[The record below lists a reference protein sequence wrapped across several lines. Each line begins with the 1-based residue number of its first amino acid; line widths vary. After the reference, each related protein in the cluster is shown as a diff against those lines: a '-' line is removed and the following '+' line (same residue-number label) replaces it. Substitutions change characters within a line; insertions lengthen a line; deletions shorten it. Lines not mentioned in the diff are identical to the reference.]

1 VSYIGGLGVPDRVI
15 SLPGGRRIFYDRLSD
30 DERVVVDDE
39 LRAFFEL
46 VERNP
51 VQAFEWH
58 SQAQHDFLAAR
69 TPVVAAFAGNRFG
82 KSTVLVVRAL
92 IECLKPEGLP
102 ERLRPFKRFEAPV
115 AGWLLAPTE
124 DKIFDS
130 LKPAF
135 ERWTGGEFFKGGSW
149 GKAFNGE
156 RMMLTFSNG
165 STISFKTY
173 KQDPSTLGGASLHF
187 VGYDEP
193 PPREHREECLTRL
206 ADHDGFELFAMTPL
220 NTNTGWVRREIFKKR
235 ESPDI
240 TVVRGSMHDNPT
252 LSKTAVARI
261 LATYHNDLWRRAR
274 EFGDFVDVGGVI
286 YEEFERCVI
295 EPPVRDGLSLD
306 DVVVGIDPGI
316 RNAGIVFVA
325 FDGEGVGTVFS
336 ELLLQDATVEDYARA
351 IFGVLDAW
359 GVRRS
364 APLFVIDPASRS
376 RSQTNAQ
383 SVQSALAVLGIGC
396 ADGQNAVEAGIQQVR
411 GRLQHRRLLISRSC
425 VRLRDEADEY
435 AAEDRPDG
443 EFKPIKENDH
453 LLDALRY
460 ACMARPWFPLVEQ
473 SAPDRNLGFREGRAI
488 PGRFLT
494 PAVEVPPMGSMS

>member
-1 VSYIGGLGVPDRVI
+1 LLSDRVI
-15 SLPGGRRIFYDRLSD
+15 NLPGGRRIFYDRLSD
-30 DERVVVDDE
+30 DERAIVDEE
-39 LRAFFEL
+39 LRVFFEL

-58 SQAQHDFLAAR
+58 SEAQRAFLAAR
-69 TPVVAAFAGNRFG
+69 TPVIAAFAGNRFG
-82 KSTVLVVRAL
+82 KSTVLVVRSL
-92 IECLKPEGLP
+92 IEVLGPDALP
-102 ERLRPFKRFEAPV
+102 ERLRPFKRFEAPTV
-115 AGWLLAPTE
+115 GWLLAPTE

-135 ERWTGGEFFKGGSW
+135 ERWTGPEFFRGGSW

-156 RMMLTFSNG
+156 RMMLSFANG
-165 STISFKTY
+165 STIAFKTY

-261 LATYHNDLWRRAR
+261 LGTYHNDLWRRAR
-274 EFGDFVDVGGVI
+274 EFGDFVDVGGII
-286 YEEFERCVI
+286 YEEFERCVV
-295 EPPVRDGLSLD
+295 EAPKRADLSFD

-325 FDGEGVGTVFS
+325 FDGGGVGTVFA
-336 ELLLQDATVEDYARA
+336 ELLLQDKTVEDYAKA
-351 IFGVLDAW
+351 MWGVLDAW

-383 SVQSALAVLGIGC
+383 SVQSALGVLGIGC

-425 VRLRDEADEY
+425 VKLRDEADEY

-460 ACMARPWFPLVEQ
+460 ACMARPWFPQIEARAVE
-473 SAPDRNLGFREGRAI
+473 RNLGFVPGRAI
-488 PGRFLT
+488 PGRYLT
-494 PAVEVPPMGSMS
+494 PAAETPPLGFMS

>member
-1 VSYIGGLGVPDRVI
+1 VPDRVV
-15 SLPGGRRIFYDRLSD
+15 SLPGGRRIFYDRLSPG
-30 DERVVVDDE
+30 ERRVVDDE
-39 LRAFFEL
+39 LRVFFEL

-51 VQAFEWH
+51 LQGFEWH
-58 SQAQHDFLAAR
+58 SSAQREFLAAR

-92 IECLKPEGLP
+92 VECLPAKALP
-102 ERLRPFKRFEAPV
+102 ERLRGFKRFDGPV

-130 LKPAF
+130 LKPAL
-135 ERWTGGEFFKGGSW
+135 ERWCGPEFFRGGSW

-156 RMMLTFSNG
+156 RMMLSFANG
-165 STISFKTY
+165 STVAFKTY

-252 LSKTAVARI
+252 LSKSAVARI
-261 LATYHNDLWRRAR
+261 LGTYHNDLWRRAR
-274 EFGDFVDVGGVI
+274 EFGDFVDVGGII
-286 YEEFERCVI
+286 YEDFERCVI
-295 EPPVRDGLSLD
+295 DPPATDDLD
-306 DVVVGIDPGI
+306 RSDVVVGIDPGI
-316 RNAGIVFVA
+316 RNCGVVFVA
-325 FDGEGVGTVFS
+325 FDRENRGVVFD
-336 ELLLQDATVEDYARA
+336 ELLLQDATVEDYARE
-351 IFGVLDAW
+351 IWRVLDRW
-359 GVRRS
+359 RVRRT
-364 APLFVIDPASRS
+364 APLFVIDPAARS
-376 RSQTNAQ
+376 RGQVNAQ
-383 SVQSALAVLGIGC
+383 SVQAALAALGIGC

-411 GRLQHRRLLISRSC
+411 GRLQHKRLLISRAC

-443 EFKPIKENDH
+443 EFKPIKQNDH

-460 ACMARPWFPLVEQ
+460 ACMARPWFAVVEAR
-473 SAPDRNLGFREGRAI
+473 APERNLGFRPGHAI

-494 PAVEVPPMGSMS
+494 VPSEVPPLGSMS

>member
-1 VSYIGGLGVPDRVI
+1 MPDRII
-15 SLPGGRRIFYDRLSD
+15 SLPGGRRIFYDRLSPG
-30 DERVVVDDE
+30 ERSVVDDE
-39 LRAFFEL
+39 LRVFHERL
-46 VERNP
+46 ERNP
-51 VQAFEWH
+51 IEGFEWH
-58 SQAQHDFLAAR
+58 SSAQREFLEAR

-82 KSTVLVVRAL
+82 KSTVLVVRSL
-92 IECLKPEGLP
+92 MECLSSKGLP
-102 ERLRPFKRFEAPV
+102 ERLGVLKRFSPPV

-135 ERWTGGEFFKGGSW
+135 ERWCGAEHFRGGAW

-156 RMMLTFSNG
+156 RMMLSFSNG
-165 STISFKTY
+165 STIAFKTY

-235 ESPDI
+235 ESSDI

-261 LATYHNDLWRRAR
+261 LSTYHNDLWRRAR
-274 EFGDFVDVGGVI
+274 EFGDFVDVGGII
-286 YEEFERCVI
+286 YEDFERCVV
-295 EPPVRDGLSLD
+295 EPPVHDELD
-306 DVVVGIDPGI
+306 KGDIVVGIDPGI
-316 RNAGIVFVA
+316 RNAGVVFVA
-325 FDGEGVGTVFS
+325 FDGEGVGTVFA
-336 ELLLQDATVEDYARA
+336 ELLLQDKTVEDYARA
-351 IFGVLDAW
+351 IWATLDHW
-359 GVRRS
+359 CIRRT
-364 APLFVIDPASRS
+364 APLFVIDPAARS
-376 RSQTNAQ
+376 RGQVNAQ
-383 SVQSALAVLGIGC
+383 SVQAALAVLGIGC

-443 EFKPIKENDH
+443 EFKPIKQNDH

-460 ACMARPWFPLVEQ
+460 ACMARPWFPMLEQ
-473 SAPDRNLGFREGRAI
+473 SAPQRDLGRWQSGRAI
-488 PGRFLT
+488 PGRYLT
-494 PAVEVPPMGSMS
+494 VPSESPPLGSMS

>member
-1 VSYIGGLGVPDRVI
+1 VSYAGGLGVPDRVI

-30 DERVVVDDE
+30 VERAVVDDE
-39 LRAFFEL
+39 LRVFFEL

-92 IECLKPEGLP
+92 IECLKPDALP
-102 ERLRPFKRFEAPV
+102 ERLRPFKRFDAPV

-135 ERWTGGEFFKGGSW
+135 ERWTGAEFFRGGSW

-156 RMMLTFSNG
+156 RMMLSFSNG

-240 TVVRGSMHDNPT
+240 TVVRGSMHDNPM

-274 EFGDFVDVGGVI
+274 EFGDFVEVGGVI
-286 YEEFERCVI
+286 YEEFERCVVDVPAR
-295 EPPVRDGLSLD
+295 EELCRDD
-306 DVVVGIDPGI
+306 IVVGIDPGI
-316 RNAGIVFVA
+316 RNCGITFVSFDAENVGLVF
-325 FDGEGVGTVFS
+325 D

-351 IFGVLDAW
+351 IFAKLDYW
-359 GVRRS
+359 GIRRS
-364 APLFVIDPASRS
+364 APLFVIDPAARS
-376 RSQTNAQ
+376 RGQVNAQ
-383 SVQSALAVLGIGC
+383 SVQAALAALGIGC
-396 ADGQNAVEAGIQQVR
+396 ADGQNAVEAGIQLVR
-411 GRLQHRRLLISRSC
+411 SRLQHRRLLISRAC

-443 EFKPIKENDH
+443 EFKPIKQNDH
-453 LLDALRY
+453 LLDSLRY
-460 ACMARPWFPLVEQ
+460 CISLRPWYPEVELR
-473 SAPDRNLGFREGRAI
+473 APERNLGWRAGAAI
-488 PGRFLT
+488 PGKWLN
-494 PAVEVPPMGSMS
+494 PPSEVPPMSSMS

>member
-1 VSYIGGLGVPDRVI
+1 MDRIV
-15 SLPGGRRIFYDRLSD
+15 SLPGGRRIFYDRLGD
-30 DERVVVDDE
+30 DERATVDEE
-39 LRAFFEL
+39 LRRFAEL

-51 VQAFEWH
+51 LQGFEWH
-58 SQAQHDFLAAR
+58 SRAQRDFLAA
-69 TPVVAAFAGNRFG
+69 TSPVVAAFAGNRFG

-92 IECLKPEGLP
+92 LEALDAGDLP
-102 ERLRPFKRFEAPV
+102 ERLRGFKRFDAPT

-135 ERWTGGEFFKGGSW
+135 ERWCGPGFFKGGSW

-156 RMMLTFSNG
+156 RMMLSFANG
-165 STISFKTY
+165 STVAFKTY

-240 TVVRGSMHDNPT
+240 TVVRGSMHDNPM

-274 EFGDFVDVGGVI
+274 EFGDFVDVGGII
-286 YEEFERCVI
+286 YEDFERCVI
-295 EPPVRDGLSLD
+295 EPPARADLPLD

-325 FDGEGVGTVFS
+325 FDGENVATVFD
-336 ELLLQDATVEDYARA
+336 ELLLQDKTVQDYATA
-351 IFGVLDAW
+351 IWAKLDRW
-359 GVRRS
+359 GIRRT
-364 APLFVIDPASRS
+364 APLFVIDPAARS
-376 RSQTNAQ
+376 RGQVNAQ
-383 SVQSALAVLGIGC
+383 SVQAALAALGIGC

-411 GRLQHRRLLISRSC
+411 GRLQHRRLLISRAC

-443 EFKPIKENDH
+443 EFKPIKQNDH
-453 LLDALRY
+453 VLDALRY
-460 ACMARPWFPLVEQ
+460 CISLRPWYPELEDK
-473 SAPDRNLGFREGRAI
+473 APERTLGRWTPGTAI
-488 PGRFLT
+488 PGRYLT
-494 PAVEVPPMGSMS
+494 VPSESPPLGNMS